1 MDWVTFL
8 RNTSWNLCLRGGD
21 RLCWLYIGPFSWV
34 EVTLVSLKR
43 KPFVLEAAESSTSF
57 PYENWVSFEKIAS
70 CNCVF
75 SRWRQAPFFPN
86 RPIQLSW
93 KNTWISQR
101 KPIVLEA
108 GASNPLC
115 CVRIAL
121 VWERNTSCNL
131 DFSRSRRAHLL
142 PNWPVQLSWRNT
154 CIIPRKTSMLETR
167 ASSTFFHCYYWVS
180 FWKEYFLQLRFW
192 RCR

>member
-1 MDWVTFL
+1 MNWVTFE

-21 RLCWLYIGPFSWV
+21 RLWWLYIGPFSWV

-43 KPFVLEAAESSTSF
+43 NPLVLEAAECSKSF
-57 PYENWVSFEKIAS
+57 RYEKWVSFEEIAS
-70 CNCVF
+70 WNFVF
-75 SRWRQAPFFPN
+75 SRWRYVPFFPN

-108 GASNPLC
+108 GASRTFC
-115 CVRIAL
+115 CVRLAL

-131 DFSRSRRAHLL
+131 DFSRSRRAYLL
-142 PNWPVQLSWRNT
+142 PNCPVQLSWRNT
-154 CIIPRKTSMLETR
+154 CIFLRKTSMLETS
-167 ASSTFFHCYYWVS
+167 ASSTLFHCNSWVS

-192 RCR
+192 RRR